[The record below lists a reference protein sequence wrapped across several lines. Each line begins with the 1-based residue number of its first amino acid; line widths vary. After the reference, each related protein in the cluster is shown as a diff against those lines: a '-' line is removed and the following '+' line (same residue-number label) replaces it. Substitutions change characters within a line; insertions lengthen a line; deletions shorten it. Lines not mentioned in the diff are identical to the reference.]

1 MSRSGPSNDPV
12 RSEGALA
19 RCLLAFD
26 TAGTACSAA
35 LWRDGALRA
44 RRFEAMSRGQS
55 ERLVPMIE
63 EVMAEAGI
71 AYPALDAIAVTCGP
85 GGFTGV
91 RIGLA
96 TARALALAC
105 SRPVIGISNFE
116 AVAAAVPPN
125 TQPPNTQGSAG
136 GARALVVVIDA
147 KRSDLYVQAF
157 ESAPGAVPGTVPG
170 TDLTPATPARA
181 MAPADLDDFLPRGP
195 LRLAGDAVETA
206 LAALEAAGR
215 DVVAAAAP
223 GQADAALFAALAAA
237 RPLPETATP
246 PPAPIYLR
254 GPDVTLAPPL
264 LRGGP
269 PRGGPGG
276 GPGSK
281 TGGEAGGE
289 A

>member
-1 MSRSGPSNDPV
+1 MPARYSDR
-12 RSEGALA
+12 A

-35 LWRDGALRA
+35 IWRDGAVRA

-63 EVMAEAGI
+63 AVMAEAGI

-105 SRPVIGISNFE
+105 ARPVIGVSNFE
-116 AVAAAVPPN
+116 ALAVAVPEN
-125 TQPPNTQGSAG
+125 
-136 GARALVVVIDA
+136 ARAGRSLAVVIDA

-157 ESAPGAVPGTVPG
+157 GAALGAA
-170 TDLTPATPARA
+170 LAPATAARA
-181 MAPADLDDFLPRGP
+181 IAPADLGAFLPEGP
-195 LRLAGDAVETA
+195 LLLAGDAVDAA
-206 LAALEAAGR
+206 LTALEAAGR

-223 GQADAALFAALAAA
+223 GQADAGQVAALAAA
-237 RPLPETATP
+237 RPLPEAGAP
-246 PPAPIYLR
+246 PPGPIYLR
-254 GPDVTLAPPL
+254 GPDVTLAPP
-264 LRGGP
+264 
-269 PRGGPGG
+269 PRTEPGAE
-276 GPGSK
+276 PGAEPG
-281 TGGEAGGE
+281 TTP
-289 A
+289 

>member
-1 MSRSGPSNDPV
+1 MPARSSD
-12 RSEGALA
+12 RA

-35 LWRDGALRA
+35 VWRGGAVRA
-44 RRFEAMSRGQS
+44 RRFETMSRGQS

-71 AYPALDAIAVTCGP
+71 AYPALDAIAVTRGP

-105 SRPVIGISNFE
+105 ARPAIGVSNFE
-116 AVAAAVPPN
+116 AVAAAVSED
-125 TQPPNTQGSAG
+125 QRLGHS
-136 GARALVVVIDA
+136 LVVVIDA

-157 ESAPGAVPGTVPG
+157 GTAPGAAPGAALAPVTE
-170 TDLTPATPARA
+170 ARA
-181 MAPADLDDFLPRGP
+181 IAPADLGAFLPGGP
-195 LRLAGDAVETA
+195 LLLAGDAVEA
-206 LAALEAAGR
+206 ARGALESAGR
-215 DVVAAAAP
+215 EVLVAAAP
-223 GQADAALFAALAAA
+223 GQADAGRVAALAAGQ
-237 RPLPETATP
+237 PLPEAGAP

-254 GPDVTLAPPL
+254 GPDVTLTRPA
-264 LRGGP
+264 
-269 PRGGPGG
+269 
-276 GPGSK
+276 K
-281 TGGEAGGE
+281 TGRGA

>member
-1 MSRSGPSNDPV
+1 MPARSSD
-12 RSEGALA
+12 RA

-35 LWRDGALRA
+35 VWRGGAVRA
-44 RRFEAMSRGQS
+44 RRFETMSRGQS

-71 AYPALDAIAVTCGP
+71 AYPALDAIAVTRGP

-105 SRPVIGISNFE
+105 ARPAIGVSNFE
-116 AVAAAVPPN
+116 AVAAAVSED
-125 TQPPNTQGSAG
+125 QRLGHS
-136 GARALVVVIDA
+136 LVVVIDA

-157 ESAPGAVPGTVPG
+157 GTAPGAALAPVTE
-170 TDLTPATPARA
+170 ARA
-181 MAPADLDDFLPRGP
+181 IAPADLGAFLPGGP
-195 LRLAGDAVETA
+195 LLLAGDVVEVA
-206 LAALEAAGR
+206 RGALESAGR
-215 DVVAAAAP
+215 EVLVAAAP
-223 GQADAALFAALAAA
+223 GQADAGRVAALAAGQ
-237 RPLPETATP
+237 PLPEAGAP

-254 GPDVTLAPPL
+254 GPDVTLTRPV
-264 LRGGP
+264 
-269 PRGGPGG
+269 
-276 GPGSK
+276 K
-281 TGGEAGGE
+281 TGRGA